1 MFLGGSP
8 PPIFM
13 PSVIISSVAFGDKIT
28 LAYLRRTMT
37 NIQRYGA
44 ADLGELMDRI
54 TKNSIGLDGYFNK
67 FFDET
72 VTNYPP
78 YNLIH
83 VNNVESI
90 LEIALAGFSKNE
102 LHVYTEYGKL
112 IVEGKKKEK
121 EKESEYVY
129 QGLAQRSF
137 NRTWSLS
144 EDIEVREVLFKD
156 GLLTVKLGKI
166 VPEHHARKNYL

>member
-78 YNLIH
+78 YNLIQ
-83 VNNVESI
+83 VNNTESR
-90 LEIALAGFSKNE
+90 LEIALAGFKKEEVN
-102 LHVYTEYGKL
+102 VYTEYGKL
-112 IVEGKKKEK
+112 FVEGKKKDK
-121 EKESEYVY
+121 EEGSEYFH
-129 QGLAQRSF
+129 QGLAKRSF
-137 NRTWSLS
+137 NRAWTLA
-144 EDIEVREVLFKD
+144 DDYEVRDVSLED

-166 VPEHHARKNYL
+166 VPDHHARKDYL

>member
-1 MFLGGSP
+1 MTSLQKYHSANLP
-8 PPIFM
+8 ELM
-13 PSVIISSVAFGDKIT
+13 KIISKNGIGMDS
-28 LAYLRRTMT
+28 YLD
-37 NIQRYGA
+37 NFF
-44 ADLGELMDRI
+44 
-54 TKNSIGLDGYFNK
+54 NSY
-67 FFDET
+67 ET

-112 IVEGKKKEK
+112 VVEGKKKGK